1 MTRCRPDS
9 TPGSGDRR
17 VNISTLESANISIQ
31 IDIGD
36 KLVSTAASASIEDE
50 TGTWPLGATPTLTAT
65 IPDTMRALTLHRDRY
80 GPPQD
85 VLAVEEVPVPK
96 LRAADAGRVLVSIL
110 ASGPN
115 FNTNFAALGL
125 PVPVFPRG
133 DSETLHIPGSDALGI
148 VVDAGPAV
156 TSVKV
161 GQAVI
166 LDSWTGNNIR
176 GYETH
181 DGFNAQ
187 FAMVDEKRA
196 IPVPAEMKSHSPE
209 QLAAML
215 LTYGTAYRAVVE
227 RLNVQPGQSM
237 LVMGGGKGTSYAGAQ
252 IGKSLGG
259 RVILVGSNS
268 ELAAELID
276 RGVAD
281 AFVNRRELPESVYG
295 VIGHDENQ
303 QQWLDRTKP
312 FRDAV
317 FAANDG
323 RPVDKVFEHTGGK
336 NFPLLASVLADNGT
350 LAFFGA
356 TGQGMK
362 GEYKETFFYGDRRLA
377 LDARWV
383 WMRQKQ
389 VAFRTGSPDQIFSDI
404 GLLPGRRG
412 LIWGADQYSR
422 DFAAAA
428 LRRQADLVIVASRST
443 EGEGIAAMAELGIA
457 DDRIIDRD
465 QFDLLDDMPD
475 PLLETG
481 TPNQTYND
489 EFMATARAM
498 GRAIWA
504 VFGPRVSPDF
514 VVERPD
520 QSTLHYST
528 FLARDFDE
536 TDAMA
541 SAYVLYKGEANMEVL
556 GSHMYHDSQAREV
569 VRLLAEHRIVMQ
581 QQDLEV
587 VSLEELPT
595 VQQKMLDGTMTKPKG
610 VALVQAESP
619 GVPIADYEA
628 AYLGVVVQQS
638 DPAAD
643 QFVDVRMLDGVA
655 IVTLDRPDALN
666 ALSEELLAQLGSV
679 VDEVASTGGLDGGP
693 VRAMIIRGA
702 GRAFVAGADIGV
714 FINKSAEALEKLAN
728 DNMAVFTSLEN
739 LPVPVVSLADGFA
752 LGGGNELLMSTHYR
766 ILTENAALG
775 QPEIKLGIIPGYG
788 GMQRLPRL
796 VGPLKAAELS
806 LNGESVGPEEAVRIG
821 LAHEVCGSGTAL
833 ARAVMVAIALAE
845 GTMPLRRSDWNA
857 ISATQT
863 GELQAL
869 LDDPQVHELL
879 GAQPPSGDQAAELV
893 PARAY
898 AARIALE
905 ALKEGYQ
912 LDFHSGLAND
922 ARLFGLVVASPSGQ
936 SWSGKF
942 LAKDPEQS
950 SFLTQMSPQNG

>member
-1 MTRCRPDS
+1 MS
-9 TPGSGDRR
+9 
-17 VNISTLESANISIQ
+17 N
-31 IDIGD
+31 
-36 KLVSTAASASIEDE
+36 
-50 TGTWPLGATPTLTAT
+50 ATPASSGERPAPWALGSSPTLGSE
-65 IPDTMRALTLHRDRY
+65 IPDTMRALTLHRDNY
-80 GPPQD
+80 GPPKD
-85 VLAVEEVPVPK
+85 VLAVESVPVHK
-96 LRAADAGRVLVSIL
+96 LAAADAGRVLVSIL

-166 LDSWTGNNIR
+166 LDSWTGNSIR

-187 FAMVDEKRA
+187 FAVVDEKRA
-196 IPVPAEMKSHSPE
+196 IPVPPEMQSHSPE

-227 RLNVQPGQSM
+227 RLNLQPGQSM

-252 IGKSLGG
+252 IGKALGG
-259 RVILVGSNS
+259 RVILVGSNP
-268 ELAAELID
+268 ELAAELIE

-281 AFVNRRELPESVYG
+281 AFVNRRALPDSVYG
-295 VIGHDENQ
+295 VIAEDETH
-303 QQWLDRTKP
+303 QQWSDRTEP
-312 FRDAV
+312 FRAAV
-317 FAANDG
+317 FAANNG
-323 RPVDKVFEHTGGK
+323 QPVDKVFEHTGGK
-336 NFPLLASVLADNGT
+336 NFPLLASVLADDGA

-356 TGQGMK
+356 TGQGLK

-389 VAFRTGSPDQIFSDI
+389 VAFRTGSPDEIFSDI

-412 LIWGADQYSR
+412 LIWGADQYAR
-422 DFAAAA
+422 DFATAA
-428 LRRQADLVIVASRST
+428 LRRQANLVVVASRST
-443 EGEGIAAMAELGIA
+443 EASGIATLAELGIG

-465 QFDLLDDMPD
+465 QFDLKPDMPD
-475 PLLETG
+475 PLLEAG
-481 TPNQTYND
+481 TPNPTYND
-489 EFMATARAM
+489 EFQATARAM

-514 VVERPD
+514 IIDRPD
-520 QSTLHYST
+520 QSTLHYSS

-536 TDAMA
+536 TDAMP
-541 SAYVLYKGEANMEVL
+541 SGYVLYRGDINLEVL

-569 VRLLAEHRIVMQ
+569 VRLLAEHRIVMEQ
-581 QQDLEV
+581 EDLEV
-587 VSLEELPT
+587 VSLEELPA
-595 VQQKMLDGTMTKPKG
+595 VQQKMLDGTMAKPKG
-610 VALVQAESP
+610 VALVQAEMP
-619 GVPIADYEA
+619 GVAIAEYEA
-628 AYLGVVVQQS
+628 AYLGRAIQQS
-638 DPAAD
+638 DPGEGR
-643 QFVDVRMLDGVA
+643 FVDVRLLDGVA
-655 IVTLDRPDALN
+655 VVTLDRPDALN
-666 ALSEELLAQLGSV
+666 ALSEELLAQLGAV
-679 VDEVASTGGLDGGP
+679 VDQVANTGALDGEP
-693 VRAMIIRGA
+693 VRAMVVKGA

-714 FINKSAEALEKLAN
+714 FIGKPAEALEKLAN
-728 DNMAVFTSLEN
+728 DNMAVFTALEN

-796 VGPLKAAELS
+796 VGPRRAAELS
-806 LNGESVGPEEAVRIG
+806 LNGESIGPAEAVDIG
-821 LAHEVCGSGTAL
+821 LAHEVCSSGTGL
-833 ARAVMVAIALAE
+833 ARAVAVAKALAD
-845 GTMPLRRSDWNA
+845 GTAPLNRSDWDTIA
-857 ISATQT
+857 AGQT
-863 GELQAL
+863 GELEALMADDEVKAL
-869 LDDPQVHELL
+869 LSAEAPSQADAGEL
-879 GAQPPSGDQAAELV
+879 A

-905 ALKEGYQ
+905 ALQEGYQ
-912 LDFHSGLAND
+912 LDFHGGLAND

-936 SWSGKF
+936 AWSGKF

-950 SFLTQMSPQNG
+950 SFLTQLTPQTD